1 MPLIVADKGVKNT
14 IKRIIAKEET
24 KRFLQSLGFV
34 VGSEVSIVNEINGCM
49 IVNIKNS
56 RVALNKELAAKIII

>member
-56 RVALNKELAAKIII
+56 RVALNKDLAAKIII